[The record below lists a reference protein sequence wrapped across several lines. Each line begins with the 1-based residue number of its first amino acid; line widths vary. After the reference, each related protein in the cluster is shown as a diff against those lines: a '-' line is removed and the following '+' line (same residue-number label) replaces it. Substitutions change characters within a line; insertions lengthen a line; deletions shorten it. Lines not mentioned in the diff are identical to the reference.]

1 MITPEQLA
9 ANPSEH
15 SQQAALFCW
24 AAQHVGSI
32 PELALLFAIPNGG
45 KRDKITGARM
55 RAEGVKPGVPD
66 IFWALPRSR
75 PNPYGGTLTGKFYH
89 GLFLEMKV
97 GSGGLSSDQEEWRD
111 RLKNQGY
118 AYAVCYG
125 YMSARAVLAD
135 YHSGRPMQEVYR

>member
-66 IFWALPRSR
+66 IFWAFTNSPAT
-75 PNPYGGTLTGKFYH
+75 P
-89 GLFLEMKV
+89 M
-97 GSGGLSSDQEEWRD
+97 GSTETT
-111 RLKNQGY
+111 
-118 AYAVCYG
+118 
-125 YMSARAVLAD
+125 VLAPAGD
-135 YHSGRPMQEVYR
+135 